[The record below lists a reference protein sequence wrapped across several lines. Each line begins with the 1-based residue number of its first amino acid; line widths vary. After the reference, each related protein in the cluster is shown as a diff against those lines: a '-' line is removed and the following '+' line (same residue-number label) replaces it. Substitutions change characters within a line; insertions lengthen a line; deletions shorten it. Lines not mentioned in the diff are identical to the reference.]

1 MDYLNDIKK
10 FISILV
16 RSQKFHLLCI
26 SGAPGWAKT
35 HTTRQFLS
43 ELGITY
49 QMLGAYSTP
58 LALYNHLSEFPN
70 DISVIDDTAGL
81 FYNAQALSILN
92 AATWPGVAK
101 TGKRIVTWTS
111 TSEKVATPSFE
122 YHGKIIVLTNFLPD
136 TPQAK
141 AFINRSLQYNI
152 RLSGELISELLL
164 SAANS
169 GHFANTYCAV
179 QVAKFLGAK
188 AREFKQPGARCP
200 ISLRTLEI
208 GVEIA
213 EGDPMSWQDLLENA
227 IPAVLQSPASA
238 SSLDSGAHIL
248 SSLGLSGMNVDQQF
262 AEFHRATGKSR
273 RAFFYQRKKLGLSSR
288 HKLTSAVSS
297 KTVGVPLDYSGGKT

>member
-1 MDYLNDIKK
+1 MDYLNDIRK
-10 FISILV
+10 FIGILL
-16 RSQKFHLLCI
+16 RSQKLHLLCV

-35 HTTRQFLS
+35 HTTRLFLN
-43 ELGITY
+43 ELGASY

-58 LALYNHLSEFPN
+58 LALYNHLADYPN

-101 TGKRIVTWTS
+101 SGKRVVTWTS
-111 TSEKVATPSFE
+111 TSERVTTPSFE
-122 YHGKIIVLTNFLPD
+122 FHGKIIVLTNFLPD

-152 RLSGELISELLL
+152 RLSCELIAEQLL
-164 SAANS
+164 AAAKS
-169 GHFANTYCAV
+169 SHFANTYCAV

-188 AREFKQPGARCP
+188 AREYKQSNAKCP

-213 EGDPMSWQDLLENA
+213 ESDPESWQELLENA
-227 IPAVLQSPASA
+227 IPSIPAMPSTA
-238 SSLDSGAHIL
+238 AISNSGTDIL
-248 SSLGLSGMNVDQQF
+248 AGLGHSGLNVEQQF

-273 RAFFYQRKKLGLSSR
+273 RAFFYQRKKLGLSR
-288 HKLTSAVSS
+288 PAQI
-297 KTVGVPLDYSGGKT
+297 GAMNA

>member
-10 FISILV
+10 FISILL

-35 HTTRQFLS
+35 HTTRQFLA
-43 ELGITY
+43 ELGASY

-58 LALYNHLSEFPN
+58 LALYNHLCDFPA

-92 AATWPGVAK
+92 AATWAGVGK
-101 TGKRIVTWTS
+101 SGKRVVTWTS
-111 TSEKVATPSFE
+111 TSEKVAAPSFE
-122 YHGKIIVLTNFLPD
+122 FQGKIIVLTNFLPD

-152 RLSGELISELLL
+152 RLSGELIAELLL
-164 SAANS
+164 SAAKS

-188 AREFKQPGARCP
+188 AIDYKLPNARCP

-213 EGDPMSWQDLLENA
+213 ESDPESWQVLLEKA
-227 IPAVLQSPASA
+227 IPTVSPVPVNG
-238 SSLDSGAHIL
+238 SSQESKSDIL
-248 SSLGLSGMNVDQQF
+248 STLGQSGMNVEQQF
-262 AEFHRATGKSR
+262 AEFNRATGKSR
-273 RAFFYQRKKLGLSSR
+273 RAFFYQRKKLGLSRQTQSQ
-288 HKLTSAVSS
+288 V
-297 KTVGVPLDYSGGKT
+297 

>member
-10 FISILV
+10 FISILL

-35 HTTRQFLS
+35 HTTRQFLG
-43 ELGITY
+43 ELGASY

-58 LALYNHLSEFPN
+58 LALHNHLCDFPK

-92 AATWPGVAK
+92 AATWAGVGK
-101 TGKRIVTWTS
+101 SGKRVVTWTS
-111 TSEKVATPSFE
+111 TSEKVVAPSFE
-122 YHGKIIVLTNFLPD
+122 FQGKIIVLTNFLPD

-152 RLSGELISELLL
+152 RLSGELIAELLL
-164 SAANS
+164 SAAKS

-188 AREFKQPGARCP
+188 AINYKLKNARCP

-213 EGDPMSWQDLLENA
+213 ESDPESWQELLENA
-227 IPAVLQSPASA
+227 IPTVSGSA
-238 SSLDSGAHIL
+238 NGSSQDSKSDIL
-248 SSLGLSGMNVDQQF
+248 STLGQSGMNVEQQF
-262 AEFHRATGKSR
+262 VEFHRATGKSR
-273 RAFFYQRKKLGLSSR
+273 RAFFYQRKKLGLSR
-288 HKLTSAVSS
+288 QAENQ
-297 KTVGVPLDYSGGKT
+297 VGSV